1 MEIVCISLVE
11 NDIVEYWFFGGIFKL
26 EQGCILD
33 CWSAW
38 RLSLDGVKQP
48 QESCNIFAS
57 TEECL
62 VYISNGVLISAAYI
76 SVYIGIRACLGCF
89 RVSYAFFTLCK

>member
-11 NDIVEYWFFGGIFKL
+11 NDTVEYWFFGGIFKL

-38 RLSLDGVKQP
+38 RLALDDVKQP
-48 QESCNIFAS
+48 QESCNIIAS
-57 TEECL
+57 TGEWL
-62 VYISNGVLISAAYI
+62 VCISNSVLISTPDI
-76 SVYIGIRACLGCF
+76 SVYIGMRACLGCF
-89 RVSYAFFTLCK
+89 HVSYAFFTLCK